1 MMVDL
6 NENELASLAELFNT
20 HRREKGDKSVEGEV
34 LELKLVEALLKET
47 GHLPRV
53 HTESQKQEA
62 LRSLEEHTRQEESLS
77 RSASEDRKPGQQ

>member
-20 HRREKGDKSVEGEV
+20 HRRERGDKSVEGEV

-47 GHLPRV
+47 GHLPHV
-53 HTESQKQEA
+53 YTEKQEQEA
-62 LRSLEEHTRQEESLS
+62 MRLLEEHTRQEESLN
-77 RSASEDRKPGQQ
+77 RSASEDRQPGQQ